1 MSLEPD
7 QKTLRIVAWL
17 SIACA
22 AICCGI
28 FLIFV
33 WFISS
38 MIDDALW
45 TKKLYASLLLVLVFL
60 LPALLLLINAF
71 IIKKILNKKQSDGI
85 Y

>member
-1 MSLEPD
+1 
-7 QKTLRIVAWL
+7 
-17 SIACA
+17 
-22 AICCGI
+22 
-28 FLIFV
+28 
-33 WFISS
+33 

-60 LPALLLLINAF
+60 SPALLLFINAL